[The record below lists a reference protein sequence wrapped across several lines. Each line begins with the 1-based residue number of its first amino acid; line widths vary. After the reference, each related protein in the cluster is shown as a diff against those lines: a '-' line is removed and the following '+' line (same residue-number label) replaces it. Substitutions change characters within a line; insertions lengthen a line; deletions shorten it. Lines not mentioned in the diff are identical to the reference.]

1 MKLYHDIVGGGSPI
15 ASREIID
22 VAADTIPPQTDP
34 DEIEQFLVYM
44 SLKADSLLLASN
56 DTLQGFVDT
65 YEQENLGI
73 LSEIERLSAEGD
85 YTNAGQLL
93 SNFVPET
100 NIQNTYKSF
109 YDLYISVKQSDDS
122 ITEYQL
128 SQLQTLALQCPFADG
143 EAVYK
148 ARAFYAL
155 LSNENLTYNDDNCI
169 TFGFSRSSIPDTS
182 SALLSQ
188 LVLEESK
195 KIERAVNRNFR
206 IYPNPS
212 SDFVFVS
219 SSTGFNQATFTLR
232 DVSGRVLST
241 MAIQDGLNRF
251 KIPLTLENGIYFG
264 TVSDKTGNAITKRFV
279 VQKE

>member
-1 MKLYHDIVGGGSPI
+1 MKLFDDIAGGGSPI

-65 YEQENLGI
+65 YEQEHLGI

-85 YTNAGQLL
+85 YASAGQLL
-93 SNFVPET
+93 SNFIPET

-155 LSNENLTYNDDNCI
+155 LSNESLTYNDDNCI
-169 TFGFSRSSIPDTS
+169 TFGFSRSSIPDTNS
-182 SALLSQ
+182 TLIGN
-188 LVLEESK
+188 LVIEESK
-195 KIERAVNRNFR
+195 KIERAANKQFR

-219 SSTGFNQATFTLR
+219 SSTGFSQSTFILR
-232 DVSGRVLST
+232 DISGRVLRT
-241 MAIQDGLNRF
+241 MQIPEGVIRI
-251 KIPLTLENGIYFG
+251 KIPLTLDNGIYFG
-264 TVSDKTGNAITKRFV
+264 TVSDNKGNTMTKRIV
-279 VQKE
+279 VQK